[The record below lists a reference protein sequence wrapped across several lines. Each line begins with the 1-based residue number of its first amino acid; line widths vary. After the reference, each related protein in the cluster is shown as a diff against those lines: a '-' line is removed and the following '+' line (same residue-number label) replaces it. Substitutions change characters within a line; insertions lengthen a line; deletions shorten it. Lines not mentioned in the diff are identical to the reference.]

1 MNKREFLAELAS
13 ALQRIPE
20 GERQDIV
27 RDYEEYFADAAHAG
41 RTDAEVIATLGQPAH
56 IAKQLI
62 ADHHLSRAQSN
73 LTLASFLKATLA
85 VVSLTFFNLV
95 FILGPLIG
103 AIGFLFGLWLAS
115 ISFVITPF
123 IYAISLAL
131 NPPSFG
137 PAGVIISPFIRVLSH
152 ILALPSFGETGIN
165 GVLQQFGLPQPI
177 QQSLVTFG
185 GFITIT
191 ASGVGLLGCVVL
203 YYISRWCIRMFI
215 RYMQANVAI
224 LRGSTKS

>member
-1 MNKREFLAELAS
+1 MTRHEFLAELAS

-20 GERQDIV
+20 GERQDIL
-27 RDYEEYFADAAHAG
+27 RDYEEYFSDAQLAG

-85 VVSLTFFNLV
+85 VISLTFFNLV

-103 AIGFLFGLWLAS
+103 AIGFLFGLWITS
-115 ISFVITPF
+115 ISFVITPLLY
-123 IYAISLAL
+123 IISLAF
-131 NPPSFG
+131 N
-137 PAGVIISPFIRVLSH
+137 
-152 ILALPSFGETGIN
+152 LPSFGTESITGL
-165 GVLQQFGLPQPI
+165 LQQSDLPQPI

-191 ASGVGLLGCVVL
+191 ASGVGLLGCVML
-203 YYISRWCIRMFI
+203 YYISRWCIRLFI

>member
-1 MNKREFLAELAS
+1 MTKHEFLAELAS
-13 ALQRIPE
+13 ALQRIPD
-20 GERQDIV
+20 GERQDIL
-27 RDYEEYFADAAHAG
+27 RDYEEYFTDAAHAG
-41 RTDAEVIATLGQPAH
+41 RTDAEVIATLGQPSH

-85 VVSLTFFNLV
+85 VISLTFFNLV

-103 AIGFLFGLWLAS
+103 AIGFLFGLWVAS
-115 ISFVITPF
+115 ISFVITPLLY
-123 IYAISLAL
+123 IISLAF
-131 NPPSFG
+131 N
-137 PAGVIISPFIRVLSH
+137 
-152 ILALPSFGETGIN
+152 LPSFGTESITGL
-165 GVLQQFGLPQPI
+165 LQQSDVPPTI

-191 ASGVGLLGCVVL
+191 ASGVGLLGCVML

>member
-20 GERQDIV
+20 GERRDIV
-27 RDYEEYFADAAHAG
+27 RDYEEYFTDAAHAG

-85 VVSLTFFNLV
+85 VISLTFFNLV

-103 AIGFLFGLWLAS
+103 AIGFLFGLWITS
-115 ISFVITPF
+115 ISFVITPLF
-123 IYAISLAL
+123 YIISLAFNL
-131 NPPSFG
+131 PTFG
-137 PAGVIISPFIRVLSH
+137 TESI
-152 ILALPSFGETGIN
+152 TGL
-165 GVLQQFGLPQPI
+165 LQQSDLPQTI

-185 GFITIT
+185 GFISIT

-203 YYISRWCIRMFI
+203 YYISRWFIRLFI

>member
-1 MNKREFLAELAS
+1 MTKHEFLAELAS
-13 ALQRIPE
+13 ALQRIPD
-20 GERQDIV
+20 GERQDIL
-27 RDYEEYFADAAHAG
+27 RDYEEYFTDAAHAG
-41 RTDAEVIATLGQPAH
+41 RTDAEVIATLGQPSH

-103 AIGFLFGLWLAS
+103 AIGFLFGLWVAS
-115 ISFVITPF
+115 ISFVITPLLY
-123 IYAISLAL
+123 IISLAF
-131 NPPSFG
+131 N
-137 PAGVIISPFIRVLSH
+137 
-152 ILALPSFGETGIN
+152 LPSFGTESITGL
-165 GVLQQFGLPQPI
+165 LQQSDVPPTI

-203 YYISRWCIRMFI
+203 YSISRWCIRMFI

>member
-1 MNKREFLAELAS
+1 MTREEFLANLAT

-20 GERQDIV
+20 GERRDIV
-27 RDYEEYFADAAHAG
+27 RDYEEYFTDAAHAG

-103 AIGFLFGLWLAS
+103 AIGFLFGLWIAS
-115 ISFVITPF
+115 ISFVITPLLY
-123 IYAISLAL
+123 IISLAFNL
-131 NPPSFG
+131 PTFG
-137 PAGVIISPFIRVLSH
+137 TQSI
-152 ILALPSFGETGIN
+152 TGL
-165 GVLQQFGLPQPI
+165 LQQSDLPQNI

-185 GFITIT
+185 GFISIT

-203 YYISRWCIRMFI
+203 YYISRWFIHLFI
-215 RYMQANVAI
+215 RYMRANVAI

>member
-1 MNKREFLAELAS
+1 MTKHEFLAELAS

-20 GERQDIV
+20 GERQDIL
-27 RDYEEYFADAAHAG
+27 RDYEEYFTDAAHAG
-41 RTDAEVIATLGQPAH
+41 RTDAEVIATLGQPSH

-103 AIGFLFGLWLAS
+103 AIGFLFGLWVAS
-115 ISFVITPF
+115 ISFVITPLLY
-123 IYAISLAL
+123 IISLAF
-131 NPPSFG
+131 N
-137 PAGVIISPFIRVLSH
+137 
-152 ILALPSFGETGIN
+152 LPSFGTESITGL
-165 GVLQQFGLPQPI
+165 LQQSDVPPTI

>member
-1 MNKREFLAELAS
+1 MTKHEFLAELAS

-20 GERQDIV
+20 GERQDIL
-27 RDYEEYFADAAHAG
+27 RDYEEYFTDAAHAG

-73 LTLASFLKATLA
+73 LTFASFLKATLA

-103 AIGFLFGLWLAS
+103 AIGFLFGLWIAS
-115 ISFVITPF
+115 ISFVITPLLY
-123 IYAISLAL
+123 IISLAF
-131 NPPSFG
+131 N
-137 PAGVIISPFIRVLSH
+137 
-152 ILALPSFGETGIN
+152 LPSFGTESITGL
-165 GVLQQFGLPQPI
+165 LQQSDLPQPI

-191 ASGVGLLGCVVL
+191 ASGVGLLGCVML
-203 YYISRWCIRMFI
+203 YYISRWLIRLFI

>member
-1 MNKREFLAELAS
+1 MTKHEFLAELAS

-20 GERQDIV
+20 GERQDIL
-27 RDYEEYFADAAHAG
+27 RDYEEYFTDAAHAG
-41 RTDAEVIATLGQPAH
+41 RTDAEVIATLGQPSH

-115 ISFVITPF
+115 ISFVITPLLY
-123 IYAISLAL
+123 IISLAF
-131 NPPSFG
+131 N
-137 PAGVIISPFIRVLSH
+137 
-152 ILALPSFGETGIN
+152 LPSFGTESITGL
-165 GVLQQFGLPQPI
+165 LQQSDVPPTI

>member
-1 MNKREFLAELAS
+1 MTKHEFLAELAT

-20 GERQDIV
+20 GERQDIL
-27 RDYEEYFADAAHAG
+27 RDYEEYFTDAAHAG

-85 VVSLTFFNLV
+85 VISLTFFNLV

-103 AIGFLFGLWLAS
+103 AIGFLFGLWITS
-115 ISFVITPF
+115 ISFVITPLLY
-123 IYAISLAL
+123 IISLAF
-131 NPPSFG
+131 N
-137 PAGVIISPFIRVLSH
+137 
-152 ILALPSFGETGIN
+152 LPSFGTESITGL
-165 GVLQQFGLPQPI
+165 LQQSDLPQPI

-191 ASGVGLLGCVVL
+191 ASGVGLLGCVML
-203 YYISRWCIRMFI
+203 YYISRWCIRLFI